1 MRDDDRIDKE
11 AVLLD
16 LTIQL
21 VADPQSIRSN
31 IAYARIRRRSL
42 CTASFFIVAL
52 TAGDA
57 RFSLAMFVAIPV
69 WNEVRGAKTPTAN
82 NDASYPPPF
91 GADDSIPVGTDADV
105 TSSSAV
111 GI

>member
-1 MRDDDRIDKE
+1 MYRILFHRGIDRWGRSFLSGVVLAL
-11 AVLLD
+11 AVA
-16 LTIQL
+16 T
-21 VADPQSIRSN
+21 
-31 IAYARIRRRSL
+31 
-42 CTASFFIVAL
+42 
-52 TAGDA
+52 
-57 RFSLAMFVAIPV
+57 LAMFVAIPV

-105 TSSSAV
+105 ASSAV